1 MLEKLFHLKA
11 SGSNLRT
18 EILAGATTYM
28 TLCYIIFVQPA
39 VLSVAG
45 MDFGAVMTATCLT
58 SAVFTLLM
66 GLITNYPLAMAP
78 AMGHNFYFAFTV
90 CGSLAAGGLGYS
102 WQSALGA
109 VFLAGVTF
117 TVLTLVGFR
126 ETLLNMIP
134 HSLKHA
140 VAVGIGL
147 LIALVGFEWSGLVVS
162 SPGTYIALGDLGSP
176 VVLLSLFG
184 LAVMAI
190 LAARGIKGAILI
202 GMLATTVLGLALGM
216 IKYQGLVSLPPSI
229 APTLGRFNF
238 TSVLTQTGFLSAVF
252 IFFFLDLFDS
262 VGSMVGV
269 AQQAGFIDKDGKLPK
284 ARRALFADAL
294 ATVGGATA
302 GTSSLVTYIESAAGV
317 AAGARTGFAN
327 VVTAALLLLSF
338 FFYPLIK
345 MVGGGVEVKKGLSL
359 YPVIAPAL
367 IMVGSMMLKNVA
379 EIDWQDPTE
388 AFPAFL
394 TMAVMPFTF
403 SITEGIAFGF
413 MAYALLKLISG
424 RWREVHWMI
433 YLFAVLF
440 LFRYGFLKG

>member
-1 MLEKLFHLKA
+1 MLEKFFCFQERNT
-11 SGSNLRT
+11 NLRT

-45 MDFGAVMTATCLT
+45 MDFGAVMTATCLA

-66 GLITNYPLAMAP
+66 GLMTNYPLAMAP

-109 VFLAGVTF
+109 VFLAGLTF
-117 TVLTLVGFR
+117 TVLTVVGFR
-126 ETLLNMIP
+126 EILLNMIP
-134 HSLKHA
+134 PSLKHA

-162 SPGTYIALGDLGSP
+162 SPGTYIALGDLSSP
-176 VVLLSLFG
+176 VVLLSIFG
-184 LAVMAI
+184 LLATAI
-190 LAARGIKGAILI
+190 LMARRIKGAILI
-202 GMLATTVLGLALGM
+202 GMLLTTALGLILGM

-229 APTLGRFNF
+229 APTFAKFDLASVF
-238 TSVLTQTGFLSAVF
+238 TQMGFWTAVF

-269 AQQAGFIDKDGKLPK
+269 AQQAGLIDKEGKLPK
-284 ARRALFADAL
+284 ARQALFADAL

-302 GTSSLVTYIESAAGV
+302 GTSTLVTYIESAAGV

-327 VVTAALLLLSF
+327 VITAALLLLSL

-345 MVGGGVEVKKGLSL
+345 MVGGGIEVKKGLLL

-367 IMVGSMMLKNVA
+367 ILVGSMMLKNVA
-379 EIDWQDPTE
+379 DIDWNDPTE

-394 TMAVMPFTF
+394 AMVVMPFTF
-403 SITEGIAFGF
+403 SITEGIAFAF
-413 MAYALLKLISG
+413 MAYALLKIATG

-433 YLFAVLF
+433 YLFAALF

>member
-1 MLEKLFHLKA
+1 MLEIFFKFRER
-11 SGSNLRT
+11 GTNLRT
-18 EILAGATTYM
+18 EVLGGATTYM

-39 VLSVAG
+39 VMSAAG
-45 MDFGAVMTATCLT
+45 MDFGAVMTATCIS
-58 SAVFTLLM
+58 SALFTLLM
-66 GLITNYPLAMAP
+66 GLMTNYPLAMAP

-109 VFLAGVTF
+109 VFLAGLTF
-117 TVLTLVGFR
+117 TLLTLVGFR

-134 HSLKHA
+134 SSLKHA

-147 LIALVGFEWSGLVVS
+147 LIALVGFEWSGLVVA
-162 SPGTYIALGDLGSP
+162 SPGTYITLGDLSSP

-184 LAVMAI
+184 LAVTAVL
-190 LAARGIKGAILI
+190 LARRVKGAILI
-202 GMLATTVLGLALGM
+202 GILSSTVVGLIVGM
-216 IKYQGLVSLPPSI
+216 IQFQGLVSMPPSI
-229 APTLGRFNF
+229 APTLFKFDLGSVF
-238 TSVLTQTGFLSAVF
+238 TQMGFWTAVF

-269 AQQAGFIDKDGKLPK
+269 TQQAGFIDKDGKLPK
-284 ARRALFADAL
+284 AREALFADAI
-294 ATVGGATA
+294 ATVGGAAA
-302 GTSSLVTYIESAAGV
+302 GTSTLVTYIESAAGV

-327 VVTAALLLLSF
+327 VITAALLLLSL

-345 MVGGGVEVKKGLSL
+345 MVGGGIEVKKGLFL
-359 YPVIAPAL
+359 YPIIAPAL
-367 IMVGSMMLKNVA
+367 IIVGSMMLKNVA
-379 EIDWQDPTE
+379 EINWHDPTE
-388 AFPAFL
+388 SFPAFI
-394 TMAVMPFTF
+394 AIVVMPFTF

-413 MAYALLKLISG
+413 MAYALLKLVTG